1 MFSKLL
7 VAQKYTR
14 DINISLEGQGIESI
28 HVWSQELNINGIIFF
43 KKVLYFFSKKKA
55 SNTDLKSYFL
65 KRSQKI

>member
-43 KKVLYFFSKKKA
+43 
-55 SNTDLKSYFL
+55 
-65 KRSQKI
+65 